1 MNLDAPDDA
10 WTTALATFAGYGLIL
25 VGMTL
30 LLFAVPTALFSLF

>member
-1 MNLDAPDDA
+1 MDLDIDDA
-10 WTTALATFAGYGLIL
+10 WITGLATAAAYGLIL